1 MMLSFYVHIP
11 YCIKRC
17 GYCDFNTY
25 TPSELQDGAT
35 LEIVSNDYID
45 AVLRE
50 LDAAPKD
57 TVPTI
62 FFGGGTPSLLPAD
75 DLGRVITAIKSRNGL
90 APDCEITLEANP
102 DSVTQEKLE
111 RYLEVGFNR
120 ISFGMQSAK
129 PHVLAVLDRTHNPA
143 NVEKAITMARAAGF
157 TSISVDLIYG
167 TPGES
172 LEDWQETV
180 SAALAL
186 DIDHISAYA
195 LIVETGTKLAAQ
207 IKRGD
212 LTMPNDDL
220 MADMYLLV
228 DQMCEQAGLTWYELS
243 NWSKPGHECRHNI
256 AYWENKNWWGLGPG
270 AHSHIDAQRF
280 WNLKHPTTY
289 KQKLF
294 AGESPIADSEQ
305 LTAEQV
311 KDEAIL
317 LGIRMREGLEIQLLE
332 PHQLEVLAIYREN
345 GFVQLHDDRV
355 LLTPAGRLIADRIV
369 REISIYYSWNKC
381 HHDVLKSSAQLSMST
396 LRPKNLS
403 VLSQSQIIMDSV
415 FHLPRFEMKW
425 LF

>member
-1 MMLSFYVHIP
+1 MQNLSFYVHIP

-45 AVLRE
+45 AVLCE

-75 DLGRVITAIKSRNGL
+75 DLGRVITAIKNRNGFT
-90 APDCEITLEANP
+90 PDCEITLEANP
-102 DSVTQEKLE
+102 DSVTAEKLAQ
-111 RYLEVGFNR
+111 YLEVGFNR

-143 NVEKAITMARAAGF
+143 NVEKAISMARAAGF
-157 TSISVDLIYG
+157 ESISVDLIYG

-172 LEDWQETV
+172 LADWQETV

-212 LTMPNDDL
+212 LTMPIDDL

-228 DQMCEQAGLTWYELS
+228 DQMCEEAGLTWYELS

-256 AYWENKNWWGLGPG
+256 AYWQNKNWWGLGPG
-270 AHSHIDAQRF
+270 AHSHVDGKRF

-294 AGESPIADSEQ
+294 AGESPILDSEL
-305 LTAEQV
+305 LTAEQS

-317 LGIRMREGLEIQLLE
+317 LGIRMRDGLDIALLQ
-332 PHQLEVLAIYREN
+332 PHALEALSEYRHN
-345 GFVQLHDDRV
+345 GFVEINEDRV
-355 LLTPAGRLIADRIV
+355 LLTPTGRLIADRIV
-369 REISIYYSWNKC
+369 REITI
-381 HHDVLKSSAQLSMST
+381 
-396 LRPKNLS
+396 
-403 VLSQSQIIMDSV
+403 
-415 FHLPRFEMKW
+415 
-425 LF
+425 

>member
-1 MMLSFYVHIP
+1 MLSFYVHIP

-50 LDAAPKD
+50 LDAAPTD
-57 TVPTI
+57 IVPTI
-62 FFGGGTPSLLPAD
+62 FFGGGTPSLLPAH
-75 DLGRVITAIKSRNGL
+75 DLGRVIAAIKARNGL
-90 APDCEITLEANP
+90 TADCEVTLEANP
-102 DSVTQEKLE
+102 DSVTEEKLAQ
-111 RYLEVGFNR
+111 YLEVGFNR

-129 PHVLAVLDRTHNPA
+129 PHVLAALDRTHNPA

-157 TSISVDLIYG
+157 PSISVDLIYG

-172 LEDWQETV
+172 LQDWQETV
-180 SAALAL
+180 EAALSL

-228 DQMCEQAGLTWYELS
+228 DQMCEAKGLTWYELS
-243 NWSKPGHECRHNI
+243 NWSKPGHQCRHNI

-270 AHSHIDAQRF
+270 AH
-280 WNLKHPTTY
+280 
-289 KQKLF
+289 
-294 AGESPIADSEQ
+294 
-305 LTAEQV
+305 
-311 KDEAIL
+311 
-317 LGIRMREGLEIQLLE
+317 
-332 PHQLEVLAIYREN
+332 
-345 GFVQLHDDRV
+345 
-355 LLTPAGRLIADRIV
+355 
-369 REISIYYSWNKC
+369 
-381 HHDVLKSSAQLSMST
+381 
-396 LRPKNLS
+396 
-403 VLSQSQIIMDSV
+403 
-415 FHLPRFEMKW
+415 
-425 LF
+425 

>member
-1 MMLSFYVHIP
+1 MTLSFYVHIP

-50 LDAAPKD
+50 LEAVPTD

-62 FFGGGTPSLLPAD
+62 FFGGGTPSLLPAH
-75 DLGRVITAIKSRNGL
+75 DLGRVIAAIKARNGVT
-90 APDCEITLEANP
+90 DNCEITLEANP
-102 DSVTQEKLE
+102 DSVTAEKLQQ
-111 RYLEVGFNR
+111 YIEVGFNR
-120 ISFGMQSAK
+120 ISFGMQSAM
-129 PHVLAVLDRTHNPA
+129 PHVLAVLDRTHDPA
-143 NVEKAITMARAAGF
+143 NVEKAVTMARSVGF

-172 LEDWQETV
+172 LDDWRETV
-180 SAALAL
+180 TAALAL

-207 IKRGD
+207 IKRGE
-212 LTMPNDDL
+212 LAMPNDDL
-220 MADMYLLV
+220 MADMYLMV
-228 DQMCEQAGLTWYELS
+228 DQMCEDRGLSWYELS
-243 NWSKPGHECRHNI
+243 NWAKPGHSCIHNT
-256 AYWENKNWWGLGPG
+256 AYMQGRNWWGLGPG
-270 AHSHIDAQRF
+270 AHSHIDSKRF
-280 WNLKHPTTY
+280 WNVKHPTTY

-294 AGESPIADSEQ
+294 AGESPILDSEQ
-305 LTAEQV
+305 LTAEQI

-317 LGIRMREGLEIQLLE
+317 LGIRMREGLQIELLE

-369 REISIYYSWNKC
+369 REISI
-381 HHDVLKSSAQLSMST
+381 
-396 LRPKNLS
+396 
-403 VLSQSQIIMDSV
+403 
-415 FHLPRFEMKW
+415 
-425 LF
+425 